1 MSKLT
6 KKAIVESFVSLVSR
20 KPLDK
25 VTVKDIVED
34 CGITRNTF
42 YYYFSDIYDIVDE
55 LLGGLE
61 GDYDANHTGG
71 WEKGFRKAMRFALDN
86 RRAVYNMYNSSRK
99 NELMVCINNAITRLI
114 ERLIDENPDSKGI
127 SKKDKKL
134 IVLFYRGAVVA
145 YIVEWFDTGMKDSA
159 DEMIE
164 RVLFLFE
171 GSMDESVKRAVND
184 PRCKN
189 KLT

>member
-6 KKAIVESFVSLVSR
+6 KKAIVTSFVSLVSK

-55 LLGGLE
+55 LLGGLGE
-61 GDYDANHTGG
+61 GYDITHTGG
-71 WEKGFRKAMRFALDN
+71 WEKGFRKTMQFALDN

-99 NELMVCINNAITRLI
+99 NELMVCINNAMTRLI
-114 ERLIDENPDSKGI
+114 ERLIDENPDSKGL
-127 SKKDKKL
+127 SKKDKQL
-134 IVLFYRGAVVA
+134 IVVFYRGAVVA
-145 YIVEWFDTGMKDSA
+145 YIVEWLDTGMKDSA
-159 DEMIE
+159 DEMID
-164 RVLFLFE
+164 RVFFLFE
-171 GSMDESVKRAVND
+171 GSMDEAVKRAAND
-184 PRCKN
+184 PRCTN

>member
-1 MSKLT
+1 VSKLT